1 MKSIWNGSIGFGLV
15 NIPVKLYSA
24 SEESRLNLD
33 MLDKNDLSRIRYK
46 RVNENTGKE
55 VAWGDIVKGYLW
67 DDEQYIIITDEDF
80 EQASAKKSKVIE
92 IGEFVEEDKI
102 ANMLFK
108 KPYYLEPEKGGAR
121 SYALLRDALKKTKKV
136 GIATFV
142 LRQKE
147 NLALVSAY
155 ENVLILHVIRFSNEI
170 RDTEDLDLPVKSDIK
185 HKELDMAISLID
197 QYSKEFDLSEYND
210 IYNDEL
216 MKVIENKAKGKKTK
230 VKKLEVAPTKSQ
242 DLMAQLKASLDQKK
256 KKAS

>member
-24 SEESRLNLD
+24 SEESRLDLD

-67 DDEQYIIITDEDF
+67 DDDQYIIITDEDF

-170 RDTEDLDLPVKSDIK
+170 RDTEDLDLPVNSDIK

-210 IYNDEL
+210 VYNDEL

>member
-1 MKSIWNGSIGFGLV
+1 MKSIWNGSVGFGLV

-24 SEESRLNLD
+24 SEERRLNLD
-33 MLDKNDLSRIRYK
+33 MLDKSDLGRIRYK

-55 VAWGDIVKGYLW
+55 VAWGDIVKGYLM
-67 DDEQYIIITDEDF
+67 DDEYIIITDEDF
-80 EQASAKKSKVIE
+80 DKASVKKSKVVE
-92 IGEFVEEDKI
+92 IAEFVDEDSI

-147 NLALVSAY
+147 NLAIISAQDDVLV
-155 ENVLILHVIRFSNEI
+155 LHVIRFIDEI
-170 RDTEDLDLPVKSDIK
+170 RKTEELDLPKNTDIK
-185 HKELDMAISLID
+185 HKELDMAISLIE

-210 IYNDEL
+210 VYYDAL
-216 MKVIENKAKGKKTK
+216 MKVIEDKAKGKKTK

-242 DLMAQLKASLDQKK
+242 DLMAQLKASLEQKK

>member
-1 MKSIWNGSIGFGLV
+1 MKSIWNGSVGFGLV

-24 SEESRLNLD
+24 TEERRLNLD
-33 MLDKNDLSRIRYK
+33 MLDKHDLSRIRYK
-46 RVNENTGKE
+46 RVNETTGKE
-55 VAWGDIVKGYLW
+55 VAWGDIVKGYLM
-67 DDEQYIIITDEDF
+67 DDEYIVITDEDF
-80 EQASAKKSKVIE
+80 EKASAKKSKVIE
-92 IGEFVEEDKI
+92 ITEFVDEDKI

-121 SYALLRDALKKTKKV
+121 SYALLRDALKKTQKV
-136 GIATFV
+136 GVATFV

-147 NLALVSAY
+147 SLALVSAN
-155 ENVLILHVIRFSNEI
+155 EDVLMLHVIRFSNEI
-170 RDTEDLDLPVKSDIK
+170 RDTGDLDLPVNSDIK
-185 HKELDMAISLID
+185 HKELDMAVHLIE

-216 MKVIENKAKGKKTK
+216 MKVIEDKAKGKKTK
-230 VKKLEVAPTKSQ
+230 VKKMEAAPTKSQ

>member
-1 MKSIWNGSIGFGLV
+1 MKSIWNGSVGFGLV

-24 SEESRLNLD
+24 TEERRLNLD
-33 MLDKNDLSRIRYK
+33 MLDKHDLSRIRYK

-55 VAWGDIVKGYLW
+55 VAWGDIVKGYLM
-67 DDEQYIIITDEDF
+67 DDEYIVITDEDF
-80 EQASAKKSKVIE
+80 EKASAKKSKVIE
-92 IGEFVEEDKI
+92 ITEFVDEDKI

-121 SYALLRDALKKTKKV
+121 SYALLRDALKKTKKAGV
-136 GIATFV
+136 ATFV

-147 NLALVSAY
+147 SLALVSA
-155 ENVLILHVIRFSNEI
+155 NDDVLMLHVIRFSNEI
-170 RDTEDLDLPVKSDIK
+170 RDTEDLDLPVNSDIK
-185 HKELDMAISLID
+185 HKELDMAVNLIE

-216 MKVIENKAKGKKTK
+216 MKVIEDKAKGKKTK
-230 VKKLEVAPTKSQ
+230 VKKMEVAPTKSQ

>member
-1 MKSIWNGSIGFGLV
+1 MKSIWNGSVGFGLV

-24 SEESRLNLD
+24 SEERRLNLD
-33 MLDKNDLSRIRYK
+33 MLDKSDLGRIRYK

-55 VAWGDIVKGYLW
+55 VAWGDIVKGYLM
-67 DDEQYIIITDEDF
+67 DDEYIVITDEDF
-80 EQASAKKSKVIE
+80 EKASAKKSKVIE
-92 IGEFVEEDKI
+92 ITEFVDEDQI
-102 ANMLFK
+102 ANMLYK

-147 NLALVSAY
+147 SLALVIAH
-155 ENVLILHVIRFSNEI
+155 EDVLMLHVIRFSNEI
-170 RDTEDLDLPVKSDIK
+170 RDTGDLDLPVKSDIK
-185 HKELDMAISLID
+185 HKELDMAINLIE

-210 IYNDEL
+210 VYNDEL
-216 MKVIENKAKGKKTK
+216 MKVIEDKAKGKKTK
-230 VKKLEVAPTKSQ
+230 VRKLDVAPTKSQ